1 MPRNKC
7 VEPLT
12 KKERKNLKNGVRLG
26 SRGGP
31 TTGIGH
37 YDYSAAEM
45 WSTKRR
51 TKLDTR
57 RPAKTNSASIVHA
70 VLFCVLAVIVA
81 SWALGY

>member
-1 MPRNKC
+1 M
-7 VEPLT
+7 
-12 KKERKNLKNGVRLG
+12 
-26 SRGGP
+26 
-31 TTGIGH
+31 H

-57 RPAKTNSASIVHA
+57 RPAKTNSASILHA
-70 VLFCVLAVIVA
+70 VLFCVLVVIVA